1 LWWRGYPLDAGHY
14 SFSQEEIAW
23 NGGMEEESIDR
34 NGENVEIRK
43 QRMHPRVTTTG
54 PKNDDESQGCIES

>member
-1 LWWRGYPLDAGHY
+1 
-14 SFSQEEIAW
+14 
-23 NGGMEEESIDR
+23 MEEESIDR